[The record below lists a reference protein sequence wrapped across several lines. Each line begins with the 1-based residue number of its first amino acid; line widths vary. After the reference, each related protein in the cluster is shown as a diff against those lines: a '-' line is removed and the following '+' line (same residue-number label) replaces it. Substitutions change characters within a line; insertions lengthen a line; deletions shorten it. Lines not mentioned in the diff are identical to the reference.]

1 MMDGSGK
8 GHRVKQLGIVGGT
21 SWHSTALYY
30 AHLNRAVAERMGGL
44 HSARLT
50 LESLDFADYTACN
63 AGGDS
68 DAATA
73 IVVAAA
79 KRLKAAGCDGLLLA
93 SNAMHR
99 AVGAVASATGLP
111 IVDIRDATAA
121 RLAAEGRTHVALL
134 GTRATMTE
142 GFAREKLSERGIV
155 IQELPAEWLTEVDRI
170 IGEELV
176 IGRVTRDSQRQLKS
190 LITELAKQRVQA
202 VVLGC
207 TELCLA
213 VDVRANVLPVY
224 DTTAIHAAAAVEW
237 MLEEAGEVAEG
248 VRAAA

>member
-1 MMDGSGK
+1 M
-8 GHRVKQLGIVGGT
+8 KQLGIVGGT

-30 AHLNRAVAERMGGL
+30 AHLNRAVAERLGGK

-50 LESLDFADYTACN
+50 LESLDFAEY
-63 AGGDS
+63 AGCEDS
-68 DAATA
+68 DSSTA
-73 IVVAAA
+73 IVIAAA

-93 SNAMHR
+93 SNEMHK

-121 RLAAEGRTHVALL
+121 RLADDGRSHIALL
-134 GTRATMTE
+134 GTRSTMTE
-142 GFAREKLSERGIV
+142 GFARERLSERGIV
-155 IQELPAEWLTEVDRI
+155 VQQLAAEWLAEVDRI

-176 IGRVTRDSQRQLKS
+176 LGRVTRDSQRHLKT

-237 MLEEAGEVAEG
+237 MLADAGAVADK

>member
-1 MMDGSGK
+1 M
-8 GHRVKQLGIVGGT
+8 KQLGIVGGT

-30 AHLNRAVAERMGGL
+30 AHLNREVAERMGGL

-50 LESLDFADYTACN
+50 LESLDFAAYSACE
-63 AGGDS
+63 DS
-68 DAATA
+68 DASTA

-79 KRLKAAGCDGLLLA
+79 ERLKIAGCDGLLLA
-93 SNAMHR
+93 SNAMHK

-121 RLAAEGRTHVALL
+121 RLAADGRSHVALL

-142 GFAREKLSERGIV
+142 GFARERLSERGII

-170 IGEELV
+170 IGKELV
-176 IGRVTRDSQRQLKS
+176 LGRVTRDSQRQLKT

-237 MLEEAGEVAEG
+237 MLDEAVAG
-248 VRAAA
+248 ADTVRAAA

>member
-1 MMDGSGK
+1 M
-8 GHRVKQLGIVGGT
+8 KQLGIVGGT

-30 AHLNRAVAERMGGL
+30 AHLNRAVAERLGGK
-44 HSARLT
+44 HNARLT
-50 LESLDFADYTACN
+50 LESLDFAEY
-63 AGGDS
+63 AGCEDS
-68 DAATA
+68 DSSTA

-93 SNAMHR
+93 SNEMHK

-121 RLAAEGRTHVALL
+121 RLAADGRTHVALL

-142 GFAREKLSERGIV
+142 GFARERLSERGIV
-155 IQELPAEWLTEVDRI
+155 VQQLAAEWLAEVDRI

-176 IGRVTRDSQRQLKS
+176 LGRVTRDSQRQLKT

-237 MLEEAGEVAEG
+237 MLEDAGAIADK

>member
-1 MMDGSGK
+1 M
-8 GHRVKQLGIVGGT
+8 KQLGIVGGT

-30 AHLNRAVAERMGGL
+30 AHLNRAVAGRMGGR

-50 LESLDFADYTACN
+50 LESLDFADYAACE
-63 AGGDS
+63 DS
-68 DAATA
+68 DASTM

-79 KRLKAAGCDGLLLA
+79 QRLKTAGCDGLLLA

-111 IVDIRDATAA
+111 IIDLRDATAA
-121 RLAAEGRTHVALL
+121 RLAADGRTHVALL
-134 GTRATMTE
+134 GTHATMTE
-142 GFAREKLSERGIV
+142 GFAREKFSERGIV
-155 IQELPAEWLTEVDRI
+155 IQELPANWLTEVDRI

-176 IGRVTRDSQRQLKS
+176 LGRVTRDSQRQLKS

-213 VDVRANVLPVY
+213 VDVRANVLPLY

-237 MLEEAGEVAEG
+237 MLEEASTVAIK